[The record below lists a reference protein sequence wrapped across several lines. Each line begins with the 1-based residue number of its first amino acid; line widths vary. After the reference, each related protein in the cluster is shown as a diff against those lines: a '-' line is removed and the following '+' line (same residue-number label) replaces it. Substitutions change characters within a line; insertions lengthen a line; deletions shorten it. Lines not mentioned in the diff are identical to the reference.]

1 MEIMNTR
8 LVKHDIYENTTL
20 TGISKRCDWFINGN
34 QLLKLNDKEPK
45 TIFVTGYK
53 GGAGI
58 THLTTILL
66 PNIISSFVLI
76 VASEDY
82 TFPTG
87 NGDVR
92 LNEYKNCEL
101 HIKTLLES
109 PLVTHIFVENL
120 DITHP
125 KMTPIPLGLLYPDTD
140 MSNPDFYNI
149 DFLNKNQLCF
159 IRHTTRPWESNQ
171 WKDRLSA
178 DNLSK
183 NEWASFVH
191 FIDKGIPR
199 EEFIRNLKQ
208 SKFCLCIH
216 GGGYDPCPRF
226 FESILYGAIPIV
238 QHSPLDD
245 MLHKYPVVF
254 IGDLN
259 AEALSKDFLIAKYE
273 ELKEFYEGDKRQQVL
288 SLLTLD
294 YWWNIITQI
303 QT

>member
-208 SKFCLCIH
+208 SKFCL
-216 GGGYDPCPRF
+216 
-226 FESILYGAIPIV
+226 
-238 QHSPLDD
+238 
-245 MLHKYPVVF
+245 
-254 IGDLN
+254 
-259 AEALSKDFLIAKYE
+259 
-273 ELKEFYEGDKRQQVL
+273 
-288 SLLTLD
+288 
-294 YWWNIITQI
+294 
-303 QT
+303 